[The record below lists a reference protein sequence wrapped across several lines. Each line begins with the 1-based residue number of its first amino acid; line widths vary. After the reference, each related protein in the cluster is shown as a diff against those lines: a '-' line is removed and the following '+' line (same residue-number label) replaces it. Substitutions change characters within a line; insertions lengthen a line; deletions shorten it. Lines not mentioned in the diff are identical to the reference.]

1 MMNKSKI
8 EWCDFTWNPV
18 TGCRH
23 GCPYCYA
30 AKQARR
36 FSGDVRLN
44 KSSEQLKRDE
54 NGLYIL
60 DKPFKNQVGK
70 VIPDPVGFE
79 PIMHK
84 YRLPMPAQKKK
95 PAKIFVVSMG
105 DLFGAWVPDNWIEE
119 VFKACDAAPW
129 HTYMFLTKNPDR
141 YVELAH
147 KGILRDAPNFW
158 YGSTATK
165 SSMKRF
171 VKPKGDA
178 AKYNAFISIEPIQE
192 KWDIN
197 PYGDFDATQ
206 WVIIGAE
213 TGNHKGKVVPE
224 KEWIRDIVKA
234 CRTAGTPVFMKDNL
248 ISVWGED
255 LIKEW
260 PAGMPMDKGNDVPQC
275 KECEHCEITSEGK
288 RGNRHHC
295 KKEDKH
301 VPGRYARTSPPWCP
315 LRREEEAADEIT
327 DEETDL

>member
-44 KSSEQLKRDE
+44 KSSDQLKRDE

-105 DLFGAWVPDNWIEE
+105 DLFGSWIPDSWIEE
-119 VFKACDAAPW
+119 VFRACDAAPW
-129 HTYMFLTKNPDR
+129 HTYMFLTKNPRR
-141 YVELAH
+141 YVELAE
-147 KGILRDAPNFW
+147 KGILRTGDNFW
-158 YGSTATK
+158 YGSTATTPETEFFWDEK
-165 SSMKRF
+165 LNTF
-171 VKPKGDA
+171 V
-178 AKYNAFISIEPIQE
+178 SIEPIHAPFPDVIRPDNGLQ
-192 KWDIN
+192 KVK
-197 PYGDFDATQ
+197 

-213 TGNHKGKVVPE
+213 TGNQKEKVVPE
-224 KEWIRDIVKA
+224 KSWIRDIVKA
-234 CRTAGTPVFMKDNL
+234 CWVAKIPVFLKDNL
-248 ISVWGED
+248 KEVWGED

-260 PAGMPMDKGNDVPQC
+260 PKGMPMDKGNDVPQC
-275 KECEHCEITSEGK
+275 KECEHCEITPEGK
-288 RGNRHHC
+288 RGNRHYC
-295 KKEDKH
+295 RKEDRH
-301 VPGRYARTSPPWCP
+301 VLGRYARTSPPWCP

>member
-60 DKPFKNQVGK
+60 DKPFKN
-70 VIPDPVGFE
+70 PVGFE

-105 DLFGAWVPDNWIEE
+105 DLFGSWVPDSWIEE
-119 VFKACDAAPW
+119 VFRACDAATW
-129 HTYMFLTKNPDR
+129 HTYMFLTKNPRR
-141 YVELAH
+141 YIDLAE
-147 KGILRDAPNFW
+147 KGILRTGDNFW
-158 YGSTATK
+158 YGSTATTPETEFFWDEK
-165 SSMKRF
+165 LNTF
-171 VKPKGDA
+171 V
-178 AKYNAFISIEPIQE
+178 SIEPIHAPFPDVIRPDNGLQ
-192 KWDIN
+192 KVK
-197 PYGDFDATQ
+197 
-206 WVIIGAE
+206 WVIVGAE
-213 TGNHKGKVVPE
+213 TGNQKEKVVPE
-224 KEWIRDIVKA
+224 KSWIRDIVKA
-234 CRTAGTPVFMKDNL
+234 CWIAKIPVFLKDNL
-248 ISVWGED
+248 KEVWGED
-255 LIKEW
+255 LIQEW

-275 KECEHCEITSEGK
+275 KECEHCEITPEGK
-288 RGNRHHC
+288 RGNRHYC
-295 KKEDKH
+295 RKEDRH
-301 VPGRYARTSPPWCP
+301 VLGRYARTSPPWCP